1 MGKVK
6 TPKARQLNYAY
17 WVNTEG
23 IRGKRK
29 KWGAV
34 RVGSVGLTSESM
46 CYVNLLCMWDVC

>member
-23 IRGKRK
+23 IRGKEEEMRSRK
-29 KWGAV
+29 GWIGGANF
-34 RVGSVGLTSESM
+34 RVDV
-46 CYVNLLCMWDVC
+46 LCQPMARL